1 MDYLHHPLSA
11 FNKYEA
17 LKMMDSLQHLA
28 KNTKHELLLPCLPD
42 DTPKNPGQAL
52 NCFYCMRKATSR
64 DGVIPGVDL
73 NTQNNFIQE
82 DTKLRFHSF
91 AKIWFDY
98 EKKKQTNVNKAIR
111 NENTTT
117 TTHLQDLQAPRDIV
131 KRN

>member
-1 MDYLHHPLSA
+1 MILSA
-11 FNKYEA
+11 LAA
-17 LKMMDSLQHLA
+17 LI
-28 KNTKHELLLPCLPD
+28 
-42 DTPKNPGQAL
+42 
-52 NCFYCMRKATSR
+52 
-64 DGVIPGVDL
+64 DGSHGVDL
-73 NTQNNFIQE
+73 NTQNNFIYE
-82 DTKLRFHSF
+82 DTNLRFHSF

>member
-1 MDYLHHPLSA
+1 MA
-11 FNKYEA
+11 ARREKA
-17 LKMMDSLQHLA
+17 LA
-28 KNTKHELLLPCLPD
+28 KADKIS
-42 DTPKNPGQAL
+42 KNPGE
-52 NCFYCMRKATSR
+52 FYRVTFWEKTIQNGGKASR
-64 DGVIPGVDL
+64 ENQNSGQNVDL
-73 NTQNNFIQE
+73 NTENKFIHE
-82 DTKLRFHSF
+82 DTNLRFHSF